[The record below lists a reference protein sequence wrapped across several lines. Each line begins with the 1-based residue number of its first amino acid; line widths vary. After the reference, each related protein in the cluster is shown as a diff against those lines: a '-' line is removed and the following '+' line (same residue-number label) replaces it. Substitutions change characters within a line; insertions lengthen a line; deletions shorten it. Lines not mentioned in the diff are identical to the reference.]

1 VVRAWRPGVPGIAE
15 VLHARFVDHAY
26 PMHTHDQW
34 TLLIVDDGV
43 IRYDLDRHEH
53 GAIAAEVT
61 LLPPHVPHDGRA
73 ATRDGFRKRVL
84 YLDGSWLPRPA
95 REPNLR
101 DRLLR
106 DRVHRIHEAL
116 DDPLEAESR
125 LALVRERLLAHLRAG
140 PSNKPETA
148 GHSNKLAA
156 RLRELLDA
164 RVTTGLTLA
173 EAAGLLQAHQVHLV
187 RSFSAT
193 FGVAPHAYL
202 TGRRIDLARK
212 ALLDGQPPAEVAA
225 MVGFCDQAHLTR
237 TFKRYLGVTPARFAR
252 GQIQST
258 TSADTRCSPAPPAGT
273 ARTGS

>member
-1 VVRAWRPGVPGIAE
+1 VPGIAE
-15 VLHARFVDHAY
+15 VLHARFTDHAY

-53 GAIAAEVT
+53 GAVAADVT

-73 ATRDGFRKRVL
+73 ATRHGFRKRVL
-84 YLDGSWLPRPA
+84 YLDREWLPRPA

-101 DRLLR
+101 DPLLR

-116 DDPLEAESR
+116 DDPFEAESR
-125 LALVRERLLAHLRAG
+125 LALVRERLLVHLRAG
-140 PSNKPETA
+140 SESARTDNR
-148 GHSNKLAA
+148 LAA

-164 RVTTGLTLA
+164 HVSNGLTLK
-173 EAAGLLQAHQVHLV
+173 EAADILGAHQVHLV

-193 FGVAPHAYL
+193 YGVAPHAYL
-202 TGRRIDLARK
+202 IGRRVDRARK
-212 ALLDGQPPAEVAA
+212 ALLNGQPPAEVAVMA
-225 MVGFCDQAHLTR
+225 GFCDQAHLTR
-237 TFKRYLGVTPARFAR
+237 TFKRYLGVPPARFAR

-258 TSADTRCSPAPPAGT
+258 RRG
-273 ARTGS
+273 

>member
-1 VVRAWRPGVPGIAE
+1 VAGIAE
-15 VLHARFVDHAY
+15 VLHARFVDHTY

-73 ATRDGFRKRVL
+73 ATPHGFRKRVL
-84 YLDGSWLPRPA
+84 YLDESWLPGPA

-101 DRLLR
+101 DSMLR
-106 DRVHRIHEAL
+106 DRVHRLHEAL
-116 DDPLEAESR
+116 DDPFEAESR
-125 LALVRERLLAHLRAG
+125 LAFVRDRLLTHLRASAEPVRRG
-140 PSNKPETA
+140 ASA
-148 GHSNKLAA
+148 RLAS

-164 RVTTGLTLA
+164 RVTSGLTLA
-173 EAAGLLQAHQVHLV
+173 EAADLLRAHQVHLV

-202 TGRRIDLARK
+202 TGRRIDLARR
-212 ALLDGQPPAEVAA
+212 ALLTGHAAAEVAT

-237 TFKRYLGVTPARFAR
+237 QCKRYLGVTPARFAR
-252 GQIQST
+252 GRSEST
-258 TSADTRCSPAPPAGT
+258 TSAERPSVS
-273 ARTGS
+273 ARTASRPSPSRAG

>member
-1 VVRAWRPGVPGIAE
+1 VVRAWRPAVPGIAE
-15 VLHARFVDHAY
+15 ALHARFTDHAY

-73 ATRDGFRKRVL
+73 ATRHGFRKRVL

-95 REPNLR
+95 PEPSLR
-101 DRLLR
+101 DPLLR

-116 DDPLEAESR
+116 DDPFEAESR

-140 PSNKPETA
+140 PDNAGPSNR
-148 GHSNKLAA
+148 LAA

-164 RVTTGLTLA
+164 RVTAGLTLA
-173 EAAGLLQAHQVHLV
+173 EAADVLGAHQVHLV
-187 RSFSAT
+187 RSFSAAY
-193 FGVAPHAYL
+193 GVAPHAYL

-212 ALLDGQPPAEVAA
+212 ALLHGQPPADVAA
-225 MVGFCDQAHLTR
+225 LVGFCDQAHLTR

-258 TSADTRCSPAPPAGT
+258 TSAEASAGCSST
-273 ARTGS
+273 VDR

>member
-1 VVRAWRPGVPGIAE
+1 MPGIAE
-15 VLHARFVDHAY
+15 VLHARFTDHAY

-101 DRLLR
+101 DPLLR

-116 DDPLEAESR
+116 DDPFEAESR

-140 PSNKPETA
+140 PDNGGLQSAGPDDAGPSNR
-148 GHSNKLAA
+148 LAA

-164 RVTTGLTLA
+164 HVSSGLTLA
-173 EAAGLLQAHQVHLV
+173 EAADVLGAHQVHLV

-193 FGVAPHAYL
+193 YGVAPHAYL

-212 ALLDGQPPAEVAA
+212 ALLNGQPPADVAA

-237 TFKRYLGVTPARFAR
+237 TFKRYLGVPPARFAR
-252 GQIQST
+252 GTIRRST
-258 TSADTRCSPAPPAGT
+258 RLDVAPM
-273 ARTGS
+273 RVERR

>member
-1 VVRAWRPGVPGIAE
+1 MRAWRPAVPGVAE

-43 IRYDLDRHEH
+43 IRYDLDRHQH
-53 GAIAAEVT
+53 GAVAAEVT

-73 ATRDGFRKRVL
+73 ATRHGFRKRVL

-101 DRLLR
+101 DPQLR
-106 DRVHRIHEAL
+106 DRVHRIHQAL
-116 DDPLEAESR
+116 DDPFEAESR
-125 LALVRERLLAHLRAG
+125 LALVRERLLAHLNAGADNAG
-140 PSNKPETA
+140 P
-148 GHSNKLAA
+148 SNKLAA

-173 EAAGLLQAHQVHLV
+173 EAAEVLQVHPVHLV
-187 RSFSAT
+187 RSFSAA

-202 TGRRIDLARK
+202 TGRRVDLARK
-212 ALLDGQPPAEVAA
+212 ALLNGQPPAEVAA
-225 MVGFCDQAHLTR
+225 LAGFYDQAHLTR

-252 GQIQST
+252 GQSQST
-258 TSADTRCSPAPPAGT
+258 TSADRSASTAPTLT
-273 ARTGS
+273 AAAVPTA